1 MSKADYSKLDRVKRF
16 FYNVSDDIK
25 SVLIEAARLAP
36 GHRIPTKWTEA
47 KPLPQTLELSPATT
61 PDQWEAIMIWD
72 TTGFKGMVKSAPEPC
87 KINFDQTPKK
97 VVKVHYDKGYVGWE
111 LYRA

>member
-1 MSKADYSKLDRVKRF
+1 
-16 FYNVSDDIK
+16 
-25 SVLIEAARLAP
+25 
-36 GHRIPTKWTEA
+36 
-47 KPLPQTLELSPATT
+47 
-61 PDQWEAIMIWD
+61 MIWD
-72 TTGFKGMVKSAPEPC
+72 ATGFKGMVKSAPEPC